1 MAYEIYNFLVNFY
14 HFFEEFLSPR
24 TFPEWTG
31 VCDVLKVSYL
41 LSFSRLRHHSHYLNA
56 EQHQDQVD
64 LRRALTS
71 SSQIATTAILLFFPP
86 HEQHI
91 QYNFDDVGPIRIK
104 VHPPS
109 PKTTFKHQSVDFVI
123 ELFFS
128 D

>member
-56 EQHQDQVD
+56 EQHQDQVA

-71 SSQIATTAILLFFPP
+71 SSQIATTAILLFFPLMNSTFN
-86 HEQHI
+86 I
-91 QYNFDDVGPIRIK
+91 TLMMLAQYVSKYIP
-104 VHPPS
+104 HPPK
-109 PKTTFKHQSVDFVI
+109 PLLNINQWT
-123 ELFFS
+123 L
-128 D
+128 